1 MAMRI
6 TTKMMQSTSL
16 RNLNINKSRQEKL
29 TNQMS
34 TGKKIT
40 RPSDDPVIA
49 IRSLKLNAS
58 LDKIDQYYEKNAS
71 DAESWLELTL
81 SALSTVNE
89 VLTKDVRPNI
99 IKAQSSYATAADRQT
114 VIEHLKEAM
123 AEIYSTGN
131 ADSGGRSVF
140 TGYRTDLPLT
150 MTEDKTQKN
159 RITEQFYNNSIDKIT
174 FVDADNIN
182 TINEGN
188 FQTITQFPKKEEI
201 SHSIYRKRL
210 AYGDIH
216 LKQAVNEDGSL
227 RYEDGKP
234 VYESNL
240 DIGFMSDAK
249 AVGNSAQIS
258 TSSMS
263 AYVSIDTDKVP
274 NEAVFELT
282 VPDDTTPQG
291 TKKIYVR
298 IPEGKTTEDT
308 TAIKVTTD
316 PEGNNGIDLSNL
328 PTGIKFS
335 YDEDGTIKMVNINT
349 DPDETATIGSSIT
362 KDANGRD
369 VVEFDKK
376 FKTSFTID
384 SKNIFESGT
393 NEAYR
398 SVIGKDNENKIS
410 YIAETG
416 EVLFGDK
423 IAERFL
429 GMSSDTELRVTYDKY
444 DWKENDLDPVHY
456 FYTEREGKTASGNE
470 KTLVYNEK
478 FLEDPTKDGK
488 QIIEYDVGNNQKLRV
503 NTTADEAFSHG
514 LGRDIEEV
522 ISMLEEYD
530 SYQTSFNEVKKLIDS
545 KKYEGVK
552 GTDTQGNE
560 IDLGELLTKQKEAL
574 EEAMTRVGDKI
585 NKRTQ
590 NLIDDCDGY
599 FKQAQLAET
608 DCGSRASRLEMVQNR
623 LEMQQTNFGE
633 LVSENEDADYTD
645 LVIQLKSIEMTYNA
659 ALSSISYVMQTS
671 LLDFIR

>member
-6 TTKMMQSTSL
+6 TTKMMQNTSL

-89 VLTKDVRPNI
+89 VLTNDVRPNI
-99 IKAQSSYATAADRQT
+99 IQAQSSYATAADRQT

-140 TGYRTDLPLT
+140 TGYRTDMPLT
-150 MTEDKTQKN
+150 MTETKTQKN
-159 RITEQFYNNSIDKIT
+159 RITEQFYNDSIDKIT
-174 FVDADNIN
+174 FVYAGDIN

-188 FQTITQFPKKEEI
+188 FKEVDDITKKEI
-201 SHSIYRKRL
+201 TSNSIYRKRL
-210 AYGDIH
+210 AYDDIE
-216 LKQAVNEDGSL
+216 LKKVVD
-227 RYEDGKP
+227 EDGKP
-234 VYESNL
+234 VDPVKYESNL

-249 AVGNSAQIS
+249 VFGEGAAIS
-258 TSSMS
+258 TTSVS
-263 AYVSIDTDKVP
+263 AYVTIDTDKVP
-274 NEAVFELT
+274 DEAVIRLAGIDGYDKGIE
-282 VPDDTTPQG
+282 
-291 TKKIYVR
+291 VR
-298 IPEGKTTEDT
+298 IPKGEDST
-308 TAIKVTTD
+308 STNIQILNLENTPPTSVDPSDLTD
-316 PEGNNGIDLSNL
+316 NGIAL
-328 PTGIKFS
+328 S
-335 YDEDGTIKMVNINT
+335 YDDDGTIRLVNSKAI
-349 DPDETATIGSSIT
+349 PEETASIGSKVT

-376 FKTSFTID
+376 FKTSFTIK
-384 SKNIFESGT
+384 SENIYASGT
-393 NEAYR
+393 NDAYM
-398 SVIGKDNENKIS
+398 SVVKDKNAIS
-410 YIAETG
+410 YIASTG
-416 EVLFGDK
+416 EVLFGDA

-429 GMSSDTELRVTYDKY
+429 GMPSDTELRVTYDKSE
-444 DWKENDLDPVHY
+444 WKENDLDPVHY
-456 FYTEREGKTASGNE
+456 FYTEREGKTASGAD

-478 FLEDPTKDGK
+478 FLENPTKDGK
-488 QIIEYDVGNNQKLRV
+488 QIIEYDVGNNQSLRV

-514 LGRDIEEV
+514 LGRDINEV

-530 SYQTSFNEVKKLIDS
+530 SYQTSYNEVKKLIDS
-545 KKYEGVK
+545 KKYEG
-552 GTDTQGNE
+552 TD
-560 IDLGELLTKQKEAL
+560 DELKLTRQKEAL

-590 NLIDDCDGY
+590 DLIDDCDGY